1 MFENLTLFQ
10 VIIVG
15 TLMFFALTAII
26 IAVISM
32 YNKKLV
38 TEKLAHKD
46 ALVKSEIVGLEKE
59 RERLAKDLHDEVGA
73 NLSFIAMS
81 LSSQLKKVECAE
93 AKASFE
99 ELLHELKQ
107 TVSRVRE
114 ISHDL
119 VPPLIEKQGL
129 VAALR
134 DLGSIINQSTF
145 EFNLTSTSELKQLNP
160 TVAINLYRVLK
171 ELINNSVKHSGGNSI
186 NITLEET
193 ATQLNI
199 TYADNG
205 QGFDYEKGMAK
216 SSQGLK
222 TIENRINFIGATY
235 SMEVQAGKVTAYHIW
250 LPNRNT

>member
-1 MFENLTLFQ
+1 MS
-10 VIIVG
+10 V
-15 TLMFFALTAII
+15 
-26 IAVISM
+26 

-46 ALVKSEIVGLEKE
+46 ALVKSEIVGLERE

-81 LSSQLKKVECAE
+81 LSSQLKKVESE
-93 AKASFE
+93 AVKNSFE
-99 ELLHELKQ
+99 ELLHELKS

-134 DLGSIINQSTF
+134 DLGSIISQSTF
-145 EFNLTSTSELKQLNP
+145 EFNLTYTSELKQLNP
-160 TVAINLYRVLK
+160 TVSINLYRVLK
-171 ELINNSVKHSGGNSI
+171 ELINNSIKHSNGNSI
-186 NITLEET
+186 NISLEEGE
-193 ATQLNI
+193 AQLNI
-199 TYADNG
+199 TYSDNG
-205 QGFDYEKGMAK
+205 TGFDYQKGMAK

-222 TIENRINFIGATY
+222 TIENRINFIGASY
-235 SMEVQAGKVTAYHIW
+235 KMEIQAGKVTAYHIW
-250 LPNRNT
+250 LPNHNT